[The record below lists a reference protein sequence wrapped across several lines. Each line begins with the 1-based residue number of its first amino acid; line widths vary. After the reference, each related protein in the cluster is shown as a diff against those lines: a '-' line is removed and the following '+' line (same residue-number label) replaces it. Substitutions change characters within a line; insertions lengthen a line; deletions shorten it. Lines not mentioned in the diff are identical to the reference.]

1 MVTKKRAALLNSSG
15 SDSDVHAP
23 AGLQKRLDALEH
35 DNHKHSHQPA
45 MSNSLKIKIDHLKSF
60 DALTPNQQKFFD
72 AYRRGDYFIG
82 LFGSAGVGKS
92 FIAVYKALEEVLDKS
107 NPFKQLVIVRS
118 AVQGREQ
125 GFLPG
130 SLDEKQ
136 EIYEQP
142 YKEICATLFDRSD
155 AYERL
160 KEQGFIRFITTT
172 AIRGISIDDS
182 VILLDEAQNCT
193 FQELSSVVTRTGY
206 RSKIM
211 LSGDWRQNDL
221 TVRKSDISGLSDF
234 MKVARNMKEFT
245 DIAFTTDDIVRS
257 SLVRSWII
265 SCEEMGV

>member
-1 MVTKKRAALLNSSG
+1 MVTKKHATLLKTTNSDTESK
-15 SDSDVHAP
+15 SP
-23 AGLQKRLDALEH
+23 AGLQKRLDALEY
-35 DNHKHSHQPA
+35 DNHKTSHQPV
-45 MSNSLKIKIDHLKSF
+45 MSNTLKLKLDHLKTF
-60 DALTPNQQKFFD
+60 QALTPNQQKFFD
-72 AYRRGDYFIG
+72 AYRQGAYFTG

-118 AVQGREQ
+118 AVQGREV

-130 SLDEKQ
+130 SLEEKQ

-142 YKEICATLFDRSD
+142 YKEICATLFERSD
-155 AYERL
+155 AYDRL
-160 KEQGFIRFITTT
+160 KEQGYIRFITTT

-221 TVRKSDISGLSDF
+221 TVRRSDVSGLSDF
-234 MKVARNMKEFT
+234 MKVAQNMKEFT
-245 DIAFTTDDIVRS
+245 YIHFTTDDIVRS

-265 SCEEMGV
+265 SCEEMGL